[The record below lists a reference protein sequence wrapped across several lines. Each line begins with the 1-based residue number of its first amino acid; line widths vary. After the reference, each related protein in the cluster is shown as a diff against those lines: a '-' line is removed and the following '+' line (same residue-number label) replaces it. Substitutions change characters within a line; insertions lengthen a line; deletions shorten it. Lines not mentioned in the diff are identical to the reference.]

1 MAKKIFSEIQIILIF
16 ASAVFAY
23 DFAALREAMFQ
34 NNPELLTLQEEYR
47 RSELD
52 VKDAWA
58 GLGPTIDM
66 QVSGTYMLNPPVD
79 AVYLNVDDIV
89 NSVQWPSGV
98 KPVSSGQYV
107 KIYDGMENTLY
118 SVQFTLT
125 QPLFT
130 WGKLENA
137 ISLYNQISKI
147 KLTQLESKQQQL
159 ETELETRLISLK
171 YLERINEII
180 EEEKLYADRLVKVS
194 ENAEKSGM
202 FLHQDVVEARIQA
215 KELEI
220 AQQDLL
226 EQINN
231 QILELKR
238 STGIEDLN
246 YEQLEYELDE
256 EMVLAVLTGEK
267 QEMEENALSGDRLSI
282 KLITQLKE
290 MNKTAEKI
298 AKGAVNWKP
307 DVALQATGGYGGSR
321 VPLLEPNWRR
331 KDDYTLNFSIGIK
344 TTIWDGGKKV
354 RDVSRRIS
362 ETKTADI
369 NQLDARSTIKKTFNE
384 QWNTAEVCTMKIEY
398 QNLKIEASDSK
409 IKQKETIYETGY
421 GSETDV
427 LNAKI
432 ERCNQIIEKEKQSL
446 SRAAACMTIKYL
458 CK

>member
-267 QEMEENALSGDRLSI
+267 QEMEEIVRVHFENIDENLLKQAMDTFYWIREIKEVRKKPSTSELIDWLNALAI
-282 KLITQLKE
+282 
-290 MNKTAEKI
+290 
-298 AKGAVNWKP
+298 
-307 DVALQATGGYGGSR
+307 GGIDPE
-321 VPLLEPNWRR
+321 VIR
-331 KDDYTLNFSIGIK
+331 KNLPYLG
-344 TTIWDGGKKV
+344 V
-354 RDVSRRIS
+354 
-362 ETKTADI
+362 
-369 NQLDARSTIKKTFNE
+369 LIKKDE
-384 QWNTAEVCTMKIEY
+384 DMDIVK
-398 QNLKIEASDSK
+398 KRS
-409 IKQKETIYETGY
+409 IY
-421 GSETDV
+421 
-427 LNAKI
+427 
-432 ERCNQIIEKEKQSL
+432 
-446 SRAAACMTIKYL
+446 
-458 CK
+458 

>member
-180 EEEKLYADRLVKVS
+180 REIHSKLTGGTEILQLSYVPFVKEYEFENKLKESREKDIKYKSTGTGPHKDDLIFLINGNDVRKYGSQGQQRTAALSLKLSEIELVKLVIKDTPVLLLDDVLSELDSNRQNFLINSIGDIQTVVTCTGLDEFINNRININKVFKVTNGNVS
-194 ENAEKSGM
+194 E
-202 FLHQDVVEARIQA
+202 
-215 KELEI
+215 
-220 AQQDLL
+220 
-226 EQINN
+226 
-231 QILELKR
+231 
-238 STGIEDLN
+238 
-246 YEQLEYELDE
+246 
-256 EMVLAVLTGEK
+256 
-267 QEMEENALSGDRLSI
+267 EN
-282 KLITQLKE
+282 
-290 MNKTAEKI
+290 
-298 AKGAVNWKP
+298 
-307 DVALQATGGYGGSR
+307 
-321 VPLLEPNWRR
+321 
-331 KDDYTLNFSIGIK
+331 
-344 TTIWDGGKKV
+344 
-354 RDVSRRIS
+354 
-362 ETKTADI
+362 
-369 NQLDARSTIKKTFNE
+369 
-384 QWNTAEVCTMKIEY
+384 
-398 QNLKIEASDSK
+398 
-409 IKQKETIYETGY
+409 
-421 GSETDV
+421 
-427 LNAKI
+427 
-432 ERCNQIIEKEKQSL
+432 
-446 SRAAACMTIKYL
+446 
-458 CK
+458 

>member
-1 MAKKIFSEIQIILIF
+1 M
-16 ASAVFAY
+16 
-23 DFAALREAMFQ
+23 
-34 NNPELLTLQEEYR
+34 QEEYR

-52 VKDAWA
+52 VKDAWG
-58 GLGPTIDM
+58 GLGPTIDL

-79 AVYLNVDDIV
+79 AIYLNVDDVV
-89 NSVQWPSGV
+89 NSIQWPA
-98 KPVSSGQYV
+98 SSRPSSTGQYV

-130 WGKLENA
+130 WGKLGNA
-137 ISLYNQISKI
+137 IELYTQISKI

-159 ETELETRLISLK
+159 ETELETRLVSLK
-171 YLERINEII
+171 YLQRINEII
-180 EEEKLYADRLVKVS
+180 EEEKAYAERLVKVS
-194 ENAEKSGM
+194 EDAEKSGM
-202 FLHQDVVEARIQA
+202 LLHQDVVDARIQA

-220 AQQDLL
+220 AQLDLQ

-231 QILELKR
+231 QFLELQR
-238 STGIEDLN
+238 STGIEDLDFDS
-246 YEQLEYELDE
+246 LDFVLDE
-256 EMVLAVLTGEK
+256 ENLLSVLSEDKAV
-267 QEMEENALSGDRLSI
+267 MEEIALGGDRLSI

-290 MNKTAEKI
+290 MHKTAEKI

-321 VPLLEPNWRR
+321 FPLLEPNWRR
-331 KDDYTLNFSIGIK
+331 KDDYTANLSIGIK

-362 ETKTADI
+362 ESKTADI
-369 NQLDARSTIKKTFNE
+369 NQLDARSTIKKTLNE
-384 QWNTAEVCTMKIEY
+384 QWNQAQVCSMKIEY
-398 QNLKIEASDSK
+398 QDLKIEASEAK
-409 IKQKETIYETGY
+409 IKQKETIYQTGY

-427 LNAKI
+427 LSAKI
-432 ERCNQIIEKEKQSL
+432 EKCNQMIEKEKQSL